1 MLFPFSGEQKC
12 YLLFCFQTSFD
23 PNFIYSWSISHIFNM
38 NSSVSAVWAAQGS
51 KEKKVFNWA
60 KKKKKIIFFENT
72 VGSTLKVASFQK
84 VRFVFQIS
92 QTIPKNYLEL
102 EIWISCLKFGL
113 SEKHTKFEKIFLMV
127 WTFTK

>member
-60 KKKKKIIFFENT
+60 KKKNEFYFFWKYCRVHIKGGFFSE
-72 VGSTLKVASFQK
+72 SEI
-84 VRFVFQIS
+84 RFS
-92 QTIPKNYLEL
+92 NLPNYSKEL
-102 EIWISCLKFGL
+102 SWAWNLNKLF
-113 SEKHTKFEKIFLMV
+113 KV
-127 WTFTK
+127 WTFWEAHKIWKNLPHGLDVY